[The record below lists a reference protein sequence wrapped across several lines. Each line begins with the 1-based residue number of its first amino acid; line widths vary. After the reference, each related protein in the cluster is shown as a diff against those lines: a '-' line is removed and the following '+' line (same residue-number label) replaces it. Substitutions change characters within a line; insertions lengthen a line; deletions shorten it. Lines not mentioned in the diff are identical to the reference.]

1 MKYFMLKSIIVYSNN
16 CTLLKNSPADGDWIS
31 SFFCKKKK
39 NPRLSALA
47 LCNGPHSI
55 CGLCF
60 SLNLNKSISYLK
72 KTKQKQPKVSTI
84 FFKIDS

>member
-39 NPRLSALA
+39 TQDCPHLPSAMA
-47 LCNGPHSI
+47 HTPSVDCA
-55 CGLCF
+55 
-60 SLNLNKSISYLK
+60 SL
-72 KTKQKQPKVSTI
+72 
-84 FFKIDS
+84 